1 MILKRNIILLIVTV
15 VFIILSSSLRSFLY
29 YDKYELIS
37 DLEDEQKIANEKF
50 ITAQILSQSLNQV
63 YAMFEN
69 NLATTKNDARNEDA
83 SLPFLEQLT
92 DILEDL
98 EIKTLKLKPK
108 PKEKMNDFTAI
119 PYEIQLLC
127 SFEKFGKFILELE
140 RNDRLITI
148 DNFVVNNG
156 TERISNSTK
165 PEDLIDQVVELT
177 ISTIT
182 LNKK

>member
-1 MILKRNIILLIVTV
+1 MKRNLTLLFAIVLFNIIFRLLNTS
-15 VFIILSSSLRSFLY
+15 FINKPNDIF
-29 YDKYELIS
+29 
-37 DLEDEQKIANEKF
+37 DLEGVQRKENEKF

-63 YAMFEN
+63 YAMFEK
-69 NLATTKNDARNEDA
+69 NLATTLNDERNDDA

-92 DILEDL
+92 DILEKL

-108 PKEKMNDFTAI
+108 PKEKLNNFTAI
-119 PYEIQLLC
+119 PYEISLLC

-140 RNDRLITI
+140 QNNRLITI
-148 DNFVVNNG
+148 DNFIVHNG

>member
-1 MILKRNIILLIVTV
+1 MKRNLLLLVILILFNIIFR
-15 VFIILSSSLRSFLY
+15 FINGSFINKP
-29 YDKYELIS
+29 DEIF
-37 DLEDEQKIANEKF
+37 DLEELQQKENEKF

-63 YAMFEN
+63 YAMFES
-69 NLATTKNDARNEDA
+69 NLAATKNDERNEAA

-92 DILEDL
+92 DILDKL
-98 EIKTLKLKPK
+98 QIKTLKLKPK
-108 PKEKMNDFTAI
+108 PKERMNNFTAI
-119 PYEIQLLC
+119 PYEIEILC
-127 SFEKFGKFILELE
+127 TFEKFGKFVLELE
-140 RNDRLITI
+140 RNNRLITI

-165 PEDLIDQVVELT
+165 PEDLIDQVIELT

>member
-1 MILKRNIILLIVTV
+1 MKRNIILLLTLVLFNLI
-15 VFIILSSSLRSFLY
+15 FRFLSSLFFE
-29 YDKYELIS
+29 KPTEIF
-37 DLEDEQKIANEKF
+37 DLEDVQRKENEKF

-83 SLPFLEQLT
+83 SLPFLQQLT

-119 PYEIQLLC
+119 PYDIQLLC

-156 TERISNSTK
+156 TERISNSTR